1 MPDGSEECG
10 VILAKLDAHQEKLKD
25 IDDRLEKIEQR
36 LLREDGFKDGATWIA
51 ARVGA
56 VVLTVCSLVGWAFMG
71 GWHSIA
77 TTLKEWLEP

>member
-10 VILAKLDAHQEKLKD
+10 VILAKLDAHQDRLND
-25 IDDRLEKIEQR
+25 IDARLTVIEAQ
-36 LLREDGFKDGATWIA
+36 LLKEAGFRDGASWIA
-51 ARVGA
+51 ARVGS
-56 VVLTVCSLVGWAFMG
+56 VVLFACSLIGWAFMG